1 MNSNSI
7 VQFDKIEIK
16 NISIGKKYEK
26 GQPEF
31 QTKDLS
37 VLQDL
42 FVNRNANILKNL
54 VIGQEATTGN
64 DTGAV
69 TIKGSLSVSGNTYL
83 GDTIQTTEIRN
94 NIVVKDKLSSEEV
107 TKVLLPIKGIGQWT
121 INNFKIFALQ
131 DVNAWPSADL
141 ALQEAVKILKNL
153 IRRPNQLEMEK
164 LGKNWE
170 PYRGAA
176 ALFLWHFYN
185 KVKMKSSKL

>member
-37 VLQDL
+37 VLKDL

-94 NIVVKDKLSSEEV
+94 NIVVKDKLSIAGSV
-107 TKVLLPIKGIGQWT
+107 TLSSYQGETPDSDYICLLYT
-121 INNFKIFALQ
+121 S
-131 DVNAWPSADL
+131 PSPRD
-141 ALQEAVKILKNL
+141 
-153 IRRPNQLEMEK
+153 
-164 LGKNWE
+164 
-170 PYRGAA
+170 
-176 ALFLWHFYN
+176 
-185 KVKMKSSKL
+185 